1 MGIFQSKSGTGSGPG
16 KKLPV
21 DQSAQMSSL
30 DRAKLE
36 VRTGRNRLTK
46 WSKNLER
53 DMANL
58 QNAAKE
64 CMLANKKEKAL
75 MLLKLRKLKA
85 SALKKA
91 QGQLLNIETMLL
103 EMESSEINI
112 DVMGAV
118 KKGTEALNAIHK
130 IMAVEGVEEL
140 LEESDEAI
148 ALANEI
154 NEVLGMSDS
163 ADIDMD
169 EVEEEL
175 NALVQDEVT
184 SNAVKNLP
192 DAPTGEISVAE
203 PSPGENAD
211 DGRQRDR
218 KQRVLVT
225 S

>member
-75 MLLKLRKLKA
+75 MLLKLRKLKPA
-85 SALKKA
+85 F
-91 QGQLLNIETMLL
+91 
-103 EMESSEINI
+103 
-112 DVMGAV
+112 
-118 KKGTEALNAIHK
+118 
-130 IMAVEGVEEL
+130 
-140 LEESDEAI
+140 
-148 ALANEI
+148 
-154 NEVLGMSDS
+154 GMSGKHCKHCHHKS
-163 ADIDMD
+163 
-169 EVEEEL
+169 
-175 NALVQDEVT
+175 
-184 SNAVKNLP
+184 
-192 DAPTGEISVAE
+192 
-203 PSPGENAD
+203 
-211 DGRQRDR
+211 
-218 KQRVLVT
+218 
-225 S
+225 